1 MNKLIAYFKY
11 LGFRFNTSYFDSRF
25 NVQKIAFIL
34 KSMGIDVSYRFHLW
48 KHGPYCKLL
57 ADDYYKYNT
66 HFGDSDYIISENEKN
81 ILNRFSKI
89 MDMDQKLL
97 ESVST
102 IILLDLVYSNVEVV
116 IKKIKEIK
124 PHLSDIEIIDGQ
136 NRARELL
143 FQDEFLT
150 EGLQNQIMEWEQID

>member
-1 MNKLIAYFKY
+1 MNKLIAYLKY
-11 LGFRFNTSYFDSRF
+11 LGFRFNTSDFDSRF

-34 KSMGIDVSYRFHLW
+34 KSMGIDVNYRFHLW
-48 KHGPYCKLL
+48 KHSPYCTLL
-57 ADDYYKYNT
+57 SDDYYKYNT
-66 HFGDSDYIISENEKN
+66 HFSDSDYIISKNEKR

-102 IILLDLVYSNVEVV
+102 IILLDLVYSNVGVV

-136 NRARELL
+136 NRAKELL
-143 FQDEFLT
+143 FKDEFLT
-150 EGLQNQIMEWEQID
+150 EELRNQILEWEQID

>member
-11 LGFRFNTSYFDSRF
+11 LGFRFDTSDFDSRF
-25 NVQKIAFIL
+25 NVQKIVFIL
-34 KSMGIDVSYRFHLW
+34 KSMGIDVSYEFRLW
-48 KHGPYCKLL
+48 KHGPYCTLL

-66 HFGDSDYIISENEKN
+66 HSSDSDYIISEDEKK
-81 ILNRFSKI
+81 ILNGFSKI

-102 IILLDLVYSNVEVV
+102 IILLDLVYSSVEVV

-124 PHLSDIEIIDGQ
+124 SHLSDIEIIDGQ
-136 NRARELL
+136 NKAKELL
-143 FQDEFLT
+143 FKGEFLT
-150 EGLQNQIMEWEQID
+150 EELRNQIMEWEQID

>member
-1 MNKLIAYFKY
+1 MDTYKRDN
-11 LGFRFNTSYFDSRF
+11 
-25 NVQKIAFIL
+25 IL
-34 KSMGIDVSYRFHLW
+34 VKR
-48 KHGPYCKLL
+48 
-57 ADDYYKYNT
+57 YNT
-66 HFGDSDYIISENEKN
+66 HFSNSDYIVSENEKK
-81 ILNRFSKI
+81 ILNRLSKI

-97 ESVST
+97 ELVSS
-102 IILLDLVYSNVEVV
+102 IILLGLVYSNVEVV

>member
-1 MNKLIAYFKY
+1 MNKLISYFKY
-11 LGFRFNTSYFDSRF
+11 LGFRFKTSDFDSGF

-34 KSMGIDVSYRFHLW
+34 KSMGIDVSYRFQLW

-66 HFGDSDYIISENEKN
+66 HSSDSDYIISEDEKK

-89 MDMDQKLL
+89 MNMDQKLL

-102 IILLDLVYSNVEVV
+102 IILLDLVYSSVEVV

-136 NRARELL
+136 NKAKELL
-143 FQDEFLT
+143 FKDEFLT
-150 EGLQNQIMEWEQID
+150 EELRNQIMEWE

>member
-1 MNKLIAYFKY
+1 
-11 LGFRFNTSYFDSRF
+11 
-25 NVQKIAFIL
+25 
-34 KSMGIDVSYRFHLW
+34 MGIDVSYEFRLW
-48 KHGPYCKLL
+48 KHGPYCTLL

-66 HFGDSDYIISENEKN
+66 HSSDSDYIISEDEKK

-89 MDMDQKLL
+89 MNMDQKLL

-102 IILLDLVYSNVEVV
+102 IILLDLVYSSVEVV

-136 NRARELL
+136 NKAKELL
-143 FQDEFLT
+143 FKDEFLT
-150 EGLQNQIMEWEQID
+150 EELRNQIMEWE

>member
-11 LGFRFNTSYFDSRF
+11 LGFRFNTSDFDSRF
-25 NVQKIAFIL
+25 NVQKIVFIL
-34 KSMGIDVSYRFHLW
+34 KSMGIDVSYEFRLW
-48 KHGPYCKLL
+48 KHGPYCTLL

-66 HFGDSDYIISENEKN
+66 HSSDSDYIISEDEKK
-81 ILNRFSKI
+81 ILNGFSKI

-102 IILLDLVYSNVEVV
+102 IILLDLVYSSVEVV

-124 PHLSDIEIIDGQ
+124 SHLSDIEIIDGQ
-136 NRARELL
+136 NKAKELL
-143 FQDEFLT
+143 FKGEFLT
-150 EGLQNQIMEWEQID
+150 EELRNQIMEWEQID